1 MVAAHQRETRT
12 ALAHYADPVAGN
24 DLAGRRARSIALS
37 NSIGVVDQFL
47 IIINWKLKDIGAFL
61 CL

>member
-47 IIINWKLKDIGAFL
+47 IIIN
-61 CL
+61 